1 MWSLELFCLAKSP
14 LWGPPYRGSIL
25 SSLQSPAYFR
35 FLLPL
40 CISPGPGLL
49 QADLIFAV
57 LDTISITL
65 IMCALNVSRAIMW
78 LISLPREDISYSFTS
93 LAASL
98 NPFAILFGI
107 LSGFRSSVL
116 KTDEAY
122 CCDWICSLGD
132 AIDWGK
138 NHGSVSKSGKTTAW
152 NSNQREWNPHHD
164 TREDAELH
172 HLRHH
177 STTGCIASILVCL
190 GLTSYGRSQA
200 YSVFPLDFSIAG
212 CKTV

>member
-1 MWSLELFCLAKSP
+1 MSSV
-14 LWGPPYRGSIL
+14 WGPPYRGPIL
-25 SSLQSPAYFR
+25 SSSQSPVYFR

-40 CISPGPGLL
+40 CISPGPALL
-49 QADLIFAV
+49 QADLILAV
-57 LDTISITL
+57 LDTTSITL
-65 IMCALNVSRAIMW
+65 IMCASNASRTIIW
-78 LISLPREDISYSFTS
+78 LIPFPREEISYSFNS
-93 LAASL
+93 LAARLTPLS
-98 NPFAILFGI
+98 ILFGI
-107 LSGFRSSVL
+107 LSDFRSSVL

-122 CCDWICSLGD
+122 CCDWICTLGD

-177 STTGCIASILVCL
+177 STTGCIARILMCL
-190 GLTSYGRSQA
+190 GLSSYGWSQA
-200 YSVFPLDFSIAG
+200 YSVFPLDFNIAV
-212 CKTV
+212 CKTI